1 MHSLKI
7 VDKRRLFKATTKLVD
22 GGTQLYSFKSKILSK
37 EKLPTKT
44 LKAFMAKNEWK

>member
-22 GGTQLYSFKSKILSK
+22 GGTQLYSFKSKILSN